1 MRETGRKTSE
11 FWVTFLVI
19 ALGAATTGLGQF
31 YGENLPEWARA
42 VTIAAGSIMTI
53 LAALGYQAARTVRKN
68 NIADNAVYLQTA
80 EQDVKKAEAEKIAAI
95 AQTKIALARAAEEG
109 SASIG
114 GVLGIV
120 TLVLLFTIGCSLQMK
135 AFDPVTVRQIDM
147 TIEHYEQNAD
157 WIREQVPDRA
167 VEVDLRKK
175 AEVTR
180 LEKWLE
186 YERAKE
192 LTDAE

>member
-1 MRETGRKTSE
+1 MREPGKKTSE
-11 FWVTFLVI
+11 FWVTLLVI
-19 ALGAATTGLGQF
+19 VLGATTAGLGQF

-42 VTIAAGSIMTI
+42 VTVAVGSIMTI
-53 LAALGYQAARTVRKN
+53 LAALGYQMARTVRQN
-68 NIADNAVYLQTA
+68 NITDNAVYLQTA

-95 AQTKIALARAAEEG
+95 AQTKIALAKAAEEG

-120 TLVLLFTIGCSLQMK
+120 TLVLLFAIGCSLQMK

-147 TIEHYEQNAD
+147 TIEHYEQNAA
-157 WIREQVPDRA
+157 WIKEQVPDRA

-175 AEVTR
+175 AEITR
-180 LEKWLE
+180 LQKWLE
-186 YERAKE
+186 YEREKE